1 MSKDQKGITLI
12 ALVITVI
19 VLLIL
24 AGTAVTIALNDGNIF
39 ARANEA
45 KTNWNA
51 KVAEENELN
60 GILTNALNDYL
71 ATP

>member
-24 AGTAVTIALNDGNIF
+24 AGTAVTIALNDGDIF
-39 ARANEA
+39 SRANQA

-51 KVAEENELN
+51 RVQEENEIN
-60 GILTNALNDYL
+60 GIVYNALNYIQN
-71 ATP
+71 